1 VTERGALASAV
12 ARRRLHGG
20 LEPLA
25 ALEALR
31 ADGGAWLLESA
42 LPGHPLSRFSFA
54 GADPYAVLRGWAQPA
69 GPRVEITCTRDVRP
83 DLHVGR
89 RVRYVPTLEA
99 LRELLPPSPQGA
111 PDALPFVG
119 GAVGWLGY
127 ELAQDLDRVSLRAA
141 DDLGLPDAAMLFVDR
156 LVAFD
161 HEAGEAWAVGLGFA
175 DDAAGARRRAEQAA
189 QSLAARLHGAGAAPS
204 PATGGRPR
212 PVDARGAFDESSY
225 PKAVEAIREQ
235 IALGRVYQACL
246 TQRLEAAFEGDAL
259 DLYCTLRERNPAPFA
274 AFLELPEAAVV
285 GSSPERFLCVGSDG
299 AVESRPIKGTRPRGD
314 TFEEDAALRR
324 ALLAS
329 EKDRAENLMI
339 VDLVRNDLGRVCRT
353 GSVRVPVLFRL
364 EAFAT
369 VHQMVSVVEGRLR
382 TDRDALDA
390 VAAAF
395 PPGSMTGAPKL
406 AALEI
411 LDALEPVRRGVYS
424 GALGYLDARGGLDLS
439 VVIRTLLVRGGRAWI
454 HAGGGVVSDSHP
466 LAEYRES
473 LDKARALLEALAACP
488 EPIPSQ
494 PGAPRG
500 KSLQAPFSRFP

>member
-1 VTERGALASAV
+1 VTERGALVAAV
-12 ARRRLHGG
+12 ARQRLHGG

-25 ALEALR
+25 AVEALR

-83 DLHVGR
+83 DLRVGR
-89 RVRYVPTLEA
+89 RVRHVPTLEA
-99 LRELLPPSPQGA
+99 LRELLPPPPQGA
-111 PDALPFVG
+111 AYALPFIG

-141 DDLGLPDAAMLFVDR
+141 DDLGLPDAALLFVDR
-156 LVAFD
+156 LAAFD
-161 HEAGEAWAVGLGFA
+161 HEAGEAWALGLGFA
-175 DDAAGARRRAEQAA
+175 EDVAGARRRAEQAA
-189 QSLAARLHGAGAAPS
+189 RNLAAHLDGAGAPRS
-204 PATGGRPR
+204 PATGGRTR

-259 DLYCTLRERNPAPFA
+259 DLYRALRERNPAPFA

-314 TFEEDAALRR
+314 TPEEDAALRR

-353 GSVRVPVLFRL
+353 GSVRVPELFRL

-382 TDRDALDA
+382 ADRDALDA

-424 GALGYLDARGGLDLS
+424 GALGYLDARGGLDLC
-439 VVIRTLLVRGGRAWI
+439 VVIRTLLVRGGRAWL
-454 HAGGGVVSDSHP
+454 HAGGGVVADSHP

-473 LDKARALLEALAACP
+473 LDKACALLEALAACP
-488 EPIPSQ
+488 EPSPAQ
-494 PGAPRG
+494 PV
-500 KSLQAPFSRFP
+500 

>member
-189 QSLAARLHGAGAAPS
+189 QSLAARLHGAGAARS

-406 AALEI
+406 AALRRLLRGSGLPGRARGAGPERRNPHPVGARGAG
-411 LDALEPVRRGVYS
+411 LDSRRRRGRQRLAPPGRVPRVPGQGARPARGAGRLPRAHPIPAWSPPGKIAS
-424 GALGYLDARGGLDLS
+424 GA
-439 VVIRTLLVRGGRAWI
+439 VQ
-454 HAGGGVVSDSHP
+454 P
-466 LAEYRES
+466 LP
-473 LDKARALLEALAACP
+473 LT
-488 EPIPSQ
+488 
-494 PGAPRG
+494 
-500 KSLQAPFSRFP
+500 